1 MNTTLRIGR
10 IPFLVCAPFFHRFL
24 DQNEPGFEFVDDPPR
39 MQNRALRAG
48 KIHLSPSSSLEYA
61 QNSGQY
67 LVAPDICTSST
78 LEIRSVKLFSH
89 KPWEYLGGEPVHLSG
104 QSDTSVA
111 LVRVLSALRYGV
123 DPVFDDTGA
132 FDASRHVARA
142 LIGDEA
148 LREDVYGN
156 WPFRYDL
163 ATVWQAWKGLPF
175 VFGMWIIHQNATSP
189 ELQPLLNRFLSEM
202 ALSVEEFR
210 KDRATVLKKW
220 WERYPAAIPWETAL
234 SYHDAVDYR
243 FTPDRQQS
251 LALFYQD
258 CVTIGILA
266 EAPELRFWKGL

>member
-1 MNTTLRIGR
+1 M
-10 IPFLVCAPFFHRFL
+10 
-24 DQNEPGFEFVDDPPR
+24 
-39 MQNRALRAG
+39 
-48 KIHLSPSSSLEYA
+48 
-61 QNSGQY
+61 
-67 LVAPDICTSST
+67 
-78 LEIRSVKLFSH
+78 
-89 KPWEYLGGEPVHLSG
+89 HLSG

-123 DPVFDDTGA
+123 EPVFDDTGA

-156 WPFRYDL
+156 WSFRYDL

-210 KDRATVLKKW
+210 KDRAMVLKKW